1 MGPLLHLAGEVVI
14 LTADPQKPKG
24 PEFGKSG
31 PVGLAVIVVLLAV
44 TFLLIRSM
52 NKHVRNLPESFDD
65 EAPGVG
71 DEAGG
76 TDPAGIECGG
86 DAAPAHGDGAPSG
99 GAGDGA
105 GADGAGGDG
114 PR

>member
-1 MGPLLHLAGEVVI
+1 MGPLLQLATDVVI
-14 LTADPQKPKG
+14 LAQDPQKPKG

-31 PVGLAVIVVLLAV
+31 PLGLAVIVALLAV

-52 NKHVRNLPESFDD
+52 NKHVKNLPESFDD
-65 EAPGVG
+65 EAPGAG

-76 TDPAGIECGG
+76 TDHAGIDVDE
-86 DAAPAHGDGAPSG
+86 ASLTKGDGAPPG
-99 GAGDGA
+99 GSE
-105 GADGAGGDG
+105 GAGGDG

>member
-1 MGPLLHLAGEVVI
+1 MGPLLQLAGDVAI
-14 LTADPQKPKG
+14 LAADPQKPKG

-31 PVGLAVIVVLLAV
+31 PLGLAVIVALLAV

-52 NKHVRNLPESFDD
+52 NKHVKNLPESFDD
-65 EAPGVG
+65 EAPGEG

-76 TDPAGIECGG
+76 TEHGAIEH
-86 DAAPAHGDGAPSG
+86 DVSLTKGDGAPSG
-99 GAGDGA
+99 GA
-105 GADGAGGDG
+105 DGAGGDT

>member
-1 MGPLLHLAGEVVI
+1 MSALLQLAGDVAI
-14 LTADPQKPKG
+14 LAQDPQKPKG

-31 PVGLAVIVVLLAV
+31 PLGLAVIVALLAV

-52 NKHVRNLPESFDD
+52 NKHVKNLPESFDD
-65 EAPGVG
+65 EAPGEG

-76 TDPAGIECGG
+76 TEHGAIE
-86 DAAPAHGDGAPSG
+86 HGVDGASLAKGDRGPSG
-99 GAGDGA
+99 SSDG
-105 GADGAGGDG
+105 GGGDG

>member
-1 MGPLLHLAGEVVI
+1 MSTLLQLAGDVAI
-14 LTADPQKPKG
+14 LAQDPQKPKG

-31 PVGLAVIVVLLAV
+31 PLGLAVIVVLLAV

-52 NKHVRNLPESFDD
+52 NKHVRNLPESFED

-76 TDPAGIECGG
+76 TDHAGIDEVSV
-86 DAAPAHGDGAPSG
+86 PKSDGAPSSG
-99 GAGDGA
+99 PEGD
-105 GADGAGGDG
+105 
-114 PR
+114 PPK

>member
-1 MGPLLHLAGEVVI
+1 MGPLLQLASDVAI
-14 LTADPQKPKG
+14 LAQDPQKPKG

-31 PVGLAVIVVLLAV
+31 PLGLAVIVVLLAV

-52 NKHVRNLPESFDD
+52 NKHVRNLPESFED
-65 EAPGVG
+65 EAPGEG

-76 TDPAGIECGG
+76 TDHAGIEADG
-86 DAAPAHGDGAPSG
+86 ASLTKGDGAPSG
-99 GAGDGA
+99 GSDGD
-105 GADGAGGDG
+105 GGDG